1 MDNMKQIKIV
11 RKIPFSA
18 RLQEM
23 TVTRTEALQAFEQ
36 LRREAA
42 DVPEMSSDE
51 INEEIAAARAER
63 KVVKGA
69 GV

>member
-18 RLQEM
+18 RLPEM
-23 TVTRTEALQAFEQ
+23 TVARTEALQAFEQ